1 MTLEALRC
9 FCAVIEAGS
18 FRGAATRIHRSQPA
32 VSQQIKSLE
41 TQLGRSL
48 VDRGSCA
55 PTPAGAVLYGRAR
68 RILNEAD
75 SIDREIREFDDT
87 YAAPL
92 RIGTSDTTALYF
104 LPERVREFAAA
115 MPGVRMEIV
124 NRPSAVIADYVL
136 RGDLDLGI
144 VTLPIAN
151 EALETRVLFNEQLV
165 LVVRDDHPLAD
176 RERIDLPDLAA
187 VPLLLLDGST
197 RTGAMLRDHFAVSGF
212 SPAVALDSGSFEVIK
227 RYVAEGTGIGFL
239 PEMVVQPGDARL
251 RIVRVDGLPEV
262 VIGAVWRRGAYQS
275 SAERT
280 FLGLIAQS

>member
-18 FRGAATRIHRSQPA
+18 FRGAAVRIHRSQPA

-48 VDRGSCA
+48 VDRSSCA
-55 PTPAGAVLYGRAR
+55 PTPAGAVLYSRAR
-68 RILNEAD
+68 SILNEAD
-75 SIDREIREFDDT
+75 GIDREIREFDDT

-104 LPERVREFAAA
+104 LPDRVRAFAAA

-165 LVVRDDHPLAD
+165 LVVRDDHALAN
-176 RERIDLPDLAA
+176 RERIDLADLAA

-212 SPAVALDSGSFEVIK
+212 TPAVALDSGSFEVIK

-239 PEMVVQPGDARL
+239 PEMVVQPGDTRL
-251 RIVRVDGLPEV
+251 RVVRVDGLPEV

-275 SAERT
+275 LAERT
-280 FLGLIAQS
+280 FLDLIDKG